1 MNTIDLVR
9 LISSHDGKK
18 LQVVEV
24 YGYITKQLPR
34 PGNIKPSVVIPDN
47 CMFVEM
53 RLLAVNLG
61 HYDQELKMQGYQQV
75 DDIYMVNG
83 SIALL
88 IQKGV
93 YKLPDWYACRGTIRI
108 GSQSGFP
115 YVVMFDYRKN
125 ADGNWRID
133 SNKLSDILVET
144 WTSGTAVKLY
154 TEQGRDLGK
163 FVEPKEVAD
172 LPKFYSQPYSVIPNS
187 IASQVDSM
195 LNNQKVPKVH
205 STGALKIESRSEI
218 KPYSDLAKELFG
230 VCSEALKTRLD
241 FIHSLKD
248 EYPYTSSMTEYVRQL
263 IEAVNTNLTN
273 KPDRDAITGRALL
286 RKYLGL
292 FKASDSAYLDTTV
305 GEYLISSFDSVSNC
319 LLNGCTNPF
328 TGEVEELYETAFGCP
343 ELFYAFACSY
353 IYGKSWETFSDIYHI
368 CEEENLS
375 FSMIINNNPYL
386 LQSIGGL
393 SFNDVEYIAQCLG
406 ISGEQ
411 DIAKYRRIAVID
423 SYINSTDSGSTAF
436 QTQSLKKQTL
446 GVSLT
451 KKQYDK
457 CKEEGTWIKRGTSIN
472 VKTYLNSSARRMK
485 VDISSFT
492 AKGYKYIKR
501 LPSADIDTAIQDYK
515 AVGMGVEFS
524 DYITSTRLLEKELFV
539 YSTLYELG
547 SEKTGVDP
555 TIIDKYIDEYEE
567 IQGFKLEKEQRDAV
581 HLLEHKAGAV
591 SGAAGSG
598 KTTSADCFMFVIDK
612 IDKNADIKFAA
623 PTGKA
628 AKRLQEVVKRPVKTM
643 HSMFKIFGDNNLLL
657 DVDENDYEES
667 NAYFFFDENA
677 MVTLDLLYACLKKIS
692 NGCIYLLGDY
702 HQLPPIGKGLPFKNA
717 LRFLPCVFLKVSKR
731 AAEGSN
737 ITYNSDLINNHSSS
751 SDFKPLVNGK
761 DFFTLGCNDDSIGDT
776 VKLLCEHYTG
786 VADHTAELK
795 RQLGISELPTVEG
808 LTDDDI
814 QVVTPISKASYSWGA
829 TKLNGVLQPIFN
841 RTRDF
846 RKTYRFGQSDS
857 DYASRFIIGD
867 RVIHV
872 AKNLSSMQWYEPST
886 GRTVVKK
893 WGYGI
898 SNGDVGKFI
907 GVLKARNLTIEDEQ
921 GIQPDDFEYPSSIR
935 DDETWRGEEDYFVA
949 VQYYDF
955 MSDSDYMILYR
966 CTLDL
971 DADAQTLK
979 GDDLSLLS
987 LFYAGTT
994 HKMQGSQAKLIIAP
1008 LGNVS
1013 FNGFITR
1020 NMIYVG
1026 VTRASKLV
1034 FLVGSVSNEASS
1046 MLSRARRET
1055 SDRGILTIGELFDN

>member
-18 LQVVEV
+18 LQGVEV

-61 HYDQELKMQGYQQV
+61 HYAQELKMQGYQQV

-144 WTSGTAVKLY
+144 WTNGTAVKLY

-195 LNNQKVPKVH
+195 LNNQEVPKVH

-218 KPYSDLAKELFG
+218 KPYSDLAKELQG
-230 VCSEALKTRLD
+230 VCNEALKTRLD

-263 IEAVNTNLTN
+263 IEAVNINLTN

-319 LLNGCTNPF
+319 LLNDCTNPF

-343 ELFYAFACSY
+343 ELFYAFAWSY

-761 DFFTLGCNDDSIGDT
+761 DFFTLGCNDDSIGNT
-776 VKLLCEHYTG
+776 VKMLCEHYTG

-893 WGYGI
+893 WGCGI

-1026 VTRASKLV
+1026 VTRASKLM

>member
-1 MNTIDLVR
+1 MNTIDLVM
-9 LISSHDGKK
+9 LLSSHCGK
-18 LQVVEV
+18 LQGVEV
-24 YGYITKQLPR
+24 YGYITKSLPR
-34 PGNIKPSVVIPDN
+34 PGNIKPTVTIPEN
-47 CMFVEM
+47 FMFVEM
-53 RLLAVNLG
+53 QLLAVNLG
-61 HYDQELKMQGYQQV
+61 TYSQELKMQGYQQA

-93 YKLPDWYACRGTIRI
+93 YKLPDWYSCRGTVRF
-108 GSQSGFP
+108 GSKSGFP
-115 YVVMFDYRKN
+115 YVDMFNYRKN
-125 ADGNWRID
+125 TDGNWRID

-154 TEQGRDLGK
+154 TEHGRDLGK

-172 LPKFYSQPYSVIPNS
+172 LPKFYSQPYSLIPS
-187 IASQVDSM
+187 PIASQVDSM
-195 LNNQKVPKVH
+195 LNNQEVPKVH

-218 KPYSDLAKELFG
+218 KPYSDLAKELQG
-230 VCSEALKTRLD
+230 VCNEALKTRLD

-248 EYPYTSSMTEYVRQL
+248 EYPYLSSMTDYVRQL
-263 IEAVNTNLTN
+263 IQAVNDNLTT

-319 LLNGCTNPF
+319 LLNDCTNPF
-328 TGEVEELYETAFGCP
+328 TGSVEELYETAFGCP

-375 FSMIINNNPYL
+375 FSRIINSNPYL

-411 DIAKYRRIAVID
+411 DIARYRRIAVID

-436 QTQSLKKQTL
+436 QTQSLKKQAL

-485 VDISSFT
+485 VEVSSFT

-555 TIIDKYIDEYEE
+555 AVIDKYIDEYEE

-657 DVDENDYEES
+657 DIDENDYEES

-677 MVTLDLLYACLKKIS
+677 MVTLDLLYSCLKKIS

-761 DFFTLGCNDDSIGDT
+761 DFFTLGCNDDSIGNM

-786 VADHTAELK
+786 VEDHTAELK
-795 RQLGISELPTVEG
+795 RQLGITELPTVEG
-808 LTDDDI
+808 LTNDDI

-857 DYASRFIIGD
+857 DFASRFIIGD

-907 GVLKARNLTIEDEQ
+907 GVLKARNLTIEDEH
-921 GIQPDDFEYPSSIR
+921 GAQPDDFEYPSSIR
-935 DDETWRGEEDYFVA
+935 DDETWRDDEDYFVA

>member
-18 LQVVEV
+18 LQGVEV

-88 IQKGV
+88 IQKGI

-154 TEQGRDLGK
+154 TELGRDLGK

-172 LPKFYSQPYSVIPNS
+172 LPKFYSQPYNVVPNS
-187 IASQVDSM
+187 ITSQVDSM
-195 LNNQKVPKVH
+195 LNNQEVPKVH

-218 KPYSDLAKELFG
+218 KPYSDLAKELQG
-230 VCSEALKTRLD
+230 VCDEALKTRLD

-292 FKASDSAYLDTTV
+292 FKASGSAYLDTTV

-319 LLNGCTNPF
+319 LLNDCTNPF

-375 FSMIINNNPYL
+375 FSTIINNNPYL

-501 LPSADIDTAIQDYK
+501 LPSTDIDTAIQDYK

-555 TIIDKYIDEYEE
+555 AVIDKYINEYEE

-761 DFFTLGCNDDSIGDT
+761 DFFTLGCNDDSIGNT

-907 GVLKARNLTIEDEQ
+907 GVLKARNLSIEDEQ

>member
-18 LQVVEV
+18 LQGVEV

-61 HYDQELKMQGYQQV
+61 HYAQELKMQGYQQV

-88 IQKGV
+88 IQKGI

-144 WTSGTAVKLY
+144 WTNGTAVKLY

-195 LNNQKVPKVH
+195 LNNQEVPKVH

-218 KPYSDLAKELFG
+218 KPYSDLAKELQG
-230 VCSEALKTRLD
+230 VCNEALKTRLD

-319 LLNGCTNPF
+319 LLNDCINPF

-501 LPSADIDTAIQDYK
+501 LPSADIDIAIQDYK

-846 RKTYRFGQSDS
+846 RKTYRFKQSDS
-857 DYASRFIIGD
+857 DYASRFIIWD

>member
-18 LQVVEV
+18 LQGVEV

-61 HYDQELKMQGYQQV
+61 HYAQELKMQGYQQV

-88 IQKGV
+88 IQKGI

-172 LPKFYSQPYSVIPNS
+172 LPKFYSQPYSVIPSS

-195 LNNQKVPKVH
+195 LNNQELPKVS

-263 IEAVNTNLTN
+263 IEAVNDNLTT

-286 RKYLGL
+286 RKYLSL
-292 FKASDSAYLDTTV
+292 FKASGSAYLDTTV

-319 LLNGCTNPF
+319 LLNDCTNPF

-457 CKEEGTWIKRGTSIN
+457 CKEEGTWIKRDTSIN

-501 LPSADIDTAIQDYK
+501 LPSTDIDTAIQDYK

-555 TIIDKYIDEYEE
+555 AVIDKYIDEYEE

-761 DFFTLGCNDDSIGDT
+761 DFFTLGCNDDSIGNT

-1020 NMIYVG
+1020 NMLYVG

>member
-9 LISSHDGKK
+9 LLSSHEGKK
-18 LQVVEV
+18 LQGVEV

-53 RLLAVNLG
+53 HLLAVNLG
-61 HYDQELKMQGYQQV
+61 HYAQELKMQGYQQV

-88 IQKGV
+88 IQKGI
-93 YKLPDWYACRGTIRI
+93 YKLPDWYSCRGTIRI

-187 IASQVDSM
+187 ITSQVDSM
-195 LNNQKVPKVH
+195 LNNQEVPKVH

-218 KPYSDLAKELFG
+218 KPYSDLAKKLQG
-230 VCSEALKTRLD
+230 VCDEALKTRLD

-273 KPDRDAITGRALL
+273 KSDRDAITGRALL

-555 TIIDKYIDEYEE
+555 AVIDKYIDEYEE

-761 DFFTLGCNDDSIGDT
+761 DFFTLGCNGDSIGDT

-786 VADHTAELK
+786 VADHTVELK

-829 TKLNGVLQPIFN
+829 TKLNVVLQPIFN

>member
-18 LQVVEV
+18 LQGVEV

-34 PGNIKPSVVIPDN
+34 PGNIKPSVIIPDN

-61 HYDQELKMQGYQQV
+61 HYDQELKMQGYRQV

-88 IQKGV
+88 IQKGI

-195 LNNQKVPKVH
+195 LNNQEVPKVH

-218 KPYSDLAKELFG
+218 KPYSDLAKELQG
-230 VCSEALKTRLD
+230 VCGEALKTRLD

-319 LLNGCTNPF
+319 LLNDCTNPF

-457 CKEEGTWIKRGTSIN
+457 CKEEGTWIKRGVSIN

-829 TKLNGVLQPIFN
+829 TKLNGVLQTIFN

-907 GVLKARNLTIEDEQ
+907 GVLKARNLSIEDEQ

>member
-18 LQVVEV
+18 LQGVEV

-61 HYDQELKMQGYQQV
+61 RYAQELKMQGYQQV

-88 IQKGV
+88 IQKGI
-93 YKLPDWYACRGTIRI
+93 YKLPDWYSCRGIVRI

-125 ADGNWRID
+125 GDGNWRID
-133 SNKLSDILVET
+133 ANRLSDILVEN
-144 WTSGTAVKLY
+144 WTDGTAVKIY
-154 TEQGRDLGK
+154 TEQGRDSRG

-172 LPKFYSQPYSVIPNS
+172 LPKFYSQPYSVLPNTIS
-187 IASQVDSM
+187 TQVDAM
-195 LNNQKVPKVH
+195 LNHQEVPKVT
-205 STGALKIESRSEI
+205 STGALKIESRSKI
-218 KPYSDLAKELFG
+218 KPYSDLAHGLQG
-230 VCSEALKTRLD
+230 VCGKALKTRLE

-248 EYPYTSSMTEYVRQL
+248 EYPYLNVLNDYIIQL
-263 IEAVNTNLTN
+263 INAVNDNLTT
-273 KPDRDAITGRALL
+273 KPDRDAMTGRALL

-305 GEYLISSFDSVSNC
+305 GEYLISSFDSVRNC
-319 LLNGCTNPF
+319 LLMDCNSPF
-328 TGEVEELYETAFGCP
+328 TGDVENLYETAFGCP
-343 ELFYAFACSY
+343 ELFYAFACSC
-353 IYGKSWETFSDIYHI
+353 IYGKSWETFSNIYYI

-375 FSMIINNNPYL
+375 FSRIINNNPYL

-406 ISGEQ
+406 IAGEQ
-411 DIAKYRRIAVID
+411 SIAKYRRIAVID
-423 SYINSTDSGSTAF
+423 SYINSSDSGSTAF
-436 QTQSLKKQTL
+436 KTQSLKKQTL

-451 KKQYDK
+451 KKQYEK
-457 CKEEGTWIKRGTSIN
+457 CKEEGTWIKRGTSLN
-472 VKTYLNSSARRMK
+472 VKIYLNSSARRMK

-492 AKGYKYIKR
+492 PNGYKFTKR
-501 LPSADIDTAIQDYK
+501 LPSTDIDTAIQDYK

-524 DYITSTRLLEKELFV
+524 EFVTSTRLLEKELFV
-539 YSTLYELG
+539 YNTLYELG
-547 SEKTGVDP
+547 EEETGIDSAV
-555 TIIDKYIDEYEE
+555 IDKYIDEYEE
-567 IQGFKLEKEQRDAV
+567 MQGFKLEKEQRDAV
-581 HLLEHKAGAV
+581 HLLEHRAGAV

-612 IDKNADIKFAA
+612 IDSKADIKFAA

-667 NAYFFFDENA
+667 NAYFFFDEDA
-677 MVTLDLLYACLKKIS
+677 MVTLDLLYSCLKKIS

-717 LRFLPCVFLKVSKR
+717 LRFLPCVFLRVSKR

-737 ITYNSDLINNHSSS
+737 ITYNSDLINNHSSN

-761 DFFTLGCNDDSIGDT
+761 DFFTLCCNDDSIEEK
-776 VKLLCEHYTG
+776 VKMLCEHYTG
-786 VADHTAELK
+786 VADHTTELK
-795 RQLGISELPTVEG
+795 RQLGIAELPIVEG
-808 LTDDDI
+808 LTADDI

-829 TKLNGVLQPIFN
+829 TKLNTILQPVFN
-841 RTRDF
+841 RERDF
-846 RKTYRFGQSDS
+846 RKKYKFGQTDS
-857 DYASRFIIGD
+857 SYTNLFIIGD

-898 SNGDVGKFI
+898 SNGDVGRFI

-921 GIQPDDFEYPSSIR
+921 GIQPEDFEYPSSIR
-935 DDETWRGEEDYFVA
+935 DDETWRGEDDYFVA

-966 CTLDL
+966 CTVDL
-971 DADAQTLK
+971 DADSQTLK

-1008 LGNVS
+1008 LGNVT